1 MKPINQTPVSSDA
14 AYERETLINFCDAE
28 KKASYYTRNNRRMQE
43 LRGLAQKYPEDV
55 VLTVD
60 KDDCVEA
67 ELPKKWVKIRPP
79 VQFSE
84 ERRAAMVESGKR
96 LAAIAKEK
104 AAKKSA
110 DSE

>member
-43 LRGLAQKYPEDV
+43 LRELAQKA
-55 VLTVD
+55 
-60 KDDCVEA
+60 K
-67 ELPKKWVKIRPP
+67 LPKKWVKIRPP
-79 VQFSE
+79 LQYSE

-104 AAKKSA
+104 AAKKAA

>member
-43 LRGLAQKYPEDV
+43 LRELAQKYPEDV

-60 KDDCVEA
+60 KEDCVEV
-67 ELPKKWVKIRPP
+67 ELPKKWVKIAPP
-79 VQFSE
+79 RVLSE
-84 ERRAAMVESGKR
+84 AQKKVLEDMNRRNQERRK
-96 LAAIAKEK
+96 
-104 AAKKSA
+104 
-110 DSE
+110 